1 MFILFAVTSVR
12 MKNYLALKDL
22 ILNNLVFAKNIYNIE
37 TVPNKKIKN

>member
-1 MFILFAVTSVR
+1 

-37 TVPNKKIKN
+37 TVPNKKNKELKILNLGLTV